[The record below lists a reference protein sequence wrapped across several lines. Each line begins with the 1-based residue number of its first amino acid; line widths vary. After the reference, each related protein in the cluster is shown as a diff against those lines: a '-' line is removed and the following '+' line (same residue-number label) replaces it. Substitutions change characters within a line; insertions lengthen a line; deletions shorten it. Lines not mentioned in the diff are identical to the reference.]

1 MEQNFAEPLLNKT
14 CPCEYQCKALDCI
27 ECIEIHKE
35 GKNDER

>member
-14 CPCEYQCKALDCI
+14 CPYEYQCKAPDCI